1 MRSILLMAFVMLALG
16 GCATPAS
23 VDEDAGSKLLNEADA
38 KLAAADYT
46 GAIDSYSQFVT
57 AMGEH
62 PQAARARATQAALER
77 LVAAQAG
84 IARAQQTSDAARREV
99 TERQAETERLKSEV
113 AKLRSDLERLRNIDL
128 KPLRQK

>member
-1 MRSILLMAFVMLALG
+1 MRSILSIAFVMLALG
-16 GCATPAS
+16 GCATSS
-23 VDEDAGSKLLNEADA
+23 VDEDAGSKLLTEADA

-46 GAIDSYSQFVT
+46 GAIDAYSQFVT

-77 LVAAQAG
+77 LVAAQAA
-84 IARAQQTSDAARREV
+84 IARAQQTGDAARREL
-99 TERQAETERLKSEV
+99 TERQAETDRLKGEV